1 MNLVQSLQIANDVKR
16 IQKLAGLQAIY
27 PYKPEQ
33 FAEAV
38 LALHNHIGEQ
48 LDRIKLL
55 EAQLRAANARA
66 AKHA

>member
-16 IQKLAGLQAIY
+16 IQNLAGLQAIY

-33 FAEAV
+33 LAEAV
-38 LALHNHIGEQ
+38 LTLHGHIVEQ
-48 LDRIKLL
+48 LDKIKLL

-66 AKHA
+66 AKHV